1 MESYIFQVIL
11 FQLAFLLVYELLL
24 KKETFFNHNR
34 VYLLVTPVLAFL
46 LPVINIEMLSGIVP
60 QESVTSI
67 SRFWLPE
74 VYIGGATQ
82 NVQQLPEIVLS
93 TKNHAFNWLPIIYFL
108 GAFVSLG
115 IIGKKLINLR
125 KLFKFDVVSEVKN
138 FKIIEIPSSNIACTF
153 NKTIFLGAALSK
165 IEREQ
170 IVAHELIHVQQKHSY
185 DLVFFEILK
194 IIFWFNPLIYIYQNR
209 IAALHEFIADSNVV
223 KTIEKRSYY
232 EQLLNTAFNTQN
244 ISFINQFFNHSLI
257 KKRIVML
264 QKSKSKTIAKFK
276 YFLMVPLIV
285 LMLTYVSCSEKEDSQ
300 ISTTNSVEI
309 ENDIITLKVKDLK
322 NLTEEEK
329 EKMDI
334 YISEIASGSNYN
346 ALKIIDGEKSITI
359 GPSGNIQ
366 VGRVNSKS
374 SIKSNNVDVPFAL
387 IEQVPLYPECQDL
400 ATNKEQQKCMSQKI
414 QDHVIANFNSELGKD
429 AGLTGVNRVIVQFKI
444 DKNGEIV
451 DVKARA
457 PHPKLEV
464 EAIRVINS
472 LPKMI
477 PGQQKGKDVGVMY
490 SLPIVFDVNE

>member
-11 FQLAFLLVYELLL
+11 FHLAFLLVYELLL

-34 VYLLVTPVLAFL
+34 VYLLVTPVLAFM
-46 LPVINIEMLSGIVP
+46 LPIINIEMLSGIVP
-60 QESVTSI
+60 QESITSI

-93 TKNHAFNWLPIIYFL
+93 TKNHALNWLPIIYCL
-108 GAFVSLG
+108 GAIVSLG

-153 NKTIFLGAALSK
+153 NKTIFLGAALPK

-194 IIFWFNPLIYIYQNR
+194 IFFWFNPLIYIYQNR
-209 IAALHEFIADSNVV
+209 IAALHEFIADSSVV

-276 YFLMVPLIV
+276 YLVLLPLLLV
-285 LMLTYVSCSEKEDSQ
+285 MLTVVSCTQESPQKMEKESS
-300 ISTTNSVEI
+300 ISEQLAEIKQALDEGKELSEI
-309 ENDIITLKVKDLK
+309 EKNQFFVIMEQIVKDRNDWPLPPPPAQYP
-322 NLTEEEK
+322 
-329 EKMDI
+329 D
-334 YISEIASGSNYN
+334 
-346 ALKIIDGEKSITI
+346 
-359 GPSGNIQ
+359 
-366 VGRVNSKS
+366 KS
-374 SIKSNNVDVPFAL
+374 SSNGFPGSDVPFA
-387 IEQVPLYPECQDL
+387 IIDQVPLYPGCENL
-400 ATNKEQQKCMSQKI
+400 SSNEEQKKMYVPK
-414 QDHVIANFNSELGKD
+414 NSRPC
-429 AGLTGVNRVIVQFKI
+429 NC
-444 DKNGEIV
+444 
-451 DVKARA
+451 
-457 PHPKLEV
+457 
-464 EAIRVINS
+464 
-472 LPKMI
+472 
-477 PGQQKGKDVGVMY
+477 
-490 SLPIVFDVNE
+490 